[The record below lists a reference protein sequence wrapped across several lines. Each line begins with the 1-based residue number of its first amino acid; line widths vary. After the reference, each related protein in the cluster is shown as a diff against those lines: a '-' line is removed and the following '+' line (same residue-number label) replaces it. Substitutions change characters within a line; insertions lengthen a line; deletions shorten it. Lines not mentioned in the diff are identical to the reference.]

1 MDRARVKTTQQ
12 QPGDRGGDLLL
23 HWVDSFSVALL
34 KQRSDARGAWGELLA
49 SYRWQVYAIL
59 TFAPARSS
67 CNNSRPSF
75 AGAQRAVARW
85 FEELQHSYPRITAF
99 TSYDHGK
106 ANGRL
111 NVHVLLGGLFLHKP
125 PPPGL
130 HHTLHITRAIGLARR
145 AWTSGLVKKCEPFD
159 PQRGAPS
166 YVAQYCNDT
175 DLIPEFFG
183 EPIKKKHRRRR
194 HHHAQPQ

>member
-1 MDRARVKTTQQ
+1 MDRARAKTTQQ
-12 QPGDRGGDLLL
+12 QPGDRGEDGKPLRPLLL

-34 KQRSDARGAWGELLA
+34 KQQQDARGAWGESLA
-49 SYRWQVYAIL
+49 SYRWQVYVVL

-67 CNNSRPSF
+67 SSRPSF
-75 AGAQRAVARW
+75 AGAKRAVVRW
-85 FEELQHSYPRITAF
+85 LKELQQSFPRITAF
-99 TSYDHGK
+99 VSYDHGK

-111 NVHVLLGGLFLHKP
+111 NVHVFLSGLFVHKP

-130 HHTLHITRAIGLARR
+130 HRTLYITRAIELARR
-145 AWTSGLVKKCEPFD
+145 TWTSGLVKKCEPFD
-159 PQRGAPS
+159 PHRGAPS

-183 EPIKKKHRRRR
+183 LLIKKKHHRR
-194 HHHAQPQ
+194 HQPH